1 MLASPFVPTP
11 MLRGRCSK
19 RPRRK
24 WAVSW
29 RRFDKSYRASRA
41 PERKQLPLRCSFI
54 LSAHFR
60 LWVTVWVRQLTHI
73 LTHTIFSVF
82 ATKKH
87 RKPKF
92 SMLFGAGGVTRT
104 PDLWLLV
111 RMHTGDLLMIFR
123 HLQRLLCNSIL
134 HNHALV
140 DIYLVK
146 ENCTIK
152 LLVHIS
158 VML

>member
-73 LTHTIFSVF
+73 LTHTISSDF

-104 PDLWLLV
+104 PDLLITTYDSFV
-111 RMHTGDLLMIFR
+111 
-123 HLQRLLCNSIL
+123 SP
-134 HNHALV
+134 
-140 DIYLVK
+140 
-146 ENCTIK
+146 
-152 LLVHIS
+152 IS
-158 VML
+158 VNARKVLCCKASGVFAFRGISPIWAGFG